1 MRRGA
6 GFWDFA
12 QFQKFGEGAVVLAIK
27 VRFEAMRSG
36 ERAGVLGQAAKGNGD
51 EGGAGRDGRVIAAG
65 PGYLAAKGGGLNSPR
80 TQQMPAGE
88 GHGLDQSCFGGVTR
102 LKFGL
107 KFEDESCG
115 EGVIAAQRFALES
128 AFESGGVGKES
139 AERSVLRRNSF
150 AFRRDGPSGFGG
162 VGAIGCD

>member
-1 MRRGA
+1 MNRILFGKWGRNGLKIGFGRKIAIWCFEGKLGGKMRRGA

-115 EGVIAAQRFALES
+115 EGVVAA
-128 AFESGGVGKES
+128 
-139 AERSVLRRNSF
+139 
-150 AFRRDGPSGFGG
+150 
-162 VGAIGCD
+162 